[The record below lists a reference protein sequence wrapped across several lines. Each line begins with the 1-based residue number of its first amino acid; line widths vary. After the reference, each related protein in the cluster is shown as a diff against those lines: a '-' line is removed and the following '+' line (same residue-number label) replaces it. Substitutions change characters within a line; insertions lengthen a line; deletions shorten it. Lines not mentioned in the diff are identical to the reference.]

1 MRKNALSVQA
11 ISKKP
16 WQEYMTKDEKIIYNN
31 VKKNKNNEIK
41 SKCKIKRNDEY
52 FWHLESY
59 DSMKAHILNLSFENW
74 LILSEKELIEI
85 TNNTL
90 DVKFADRIHNLSTQ
104 WDPNDL
110 ETVRRKIEETKK
122 YFLSIAK
129 EISKEAFEKLK
140 NEILI
145 LEIKLNNTSWKVWEL
160 I

>member
-1 MRKNALSVQA
+1 
-11 ISKKP
+11 
-16 WQEYMTKDEKIIYNN
+16 
-31 VKKNKNNEIK
+31 
-41 SKCKIKRNDEY
+41 
-52 FWHLESY
+52 
-59 DSMKAHILNLSFENW
+59 

-145 LEIKLNNTSWKVWEL
+145 LEIKLNNTS
-160 I
+160 